1 MPDTNDQRL
10 EEAKGKI
17 PNAAY
22 VFDGQIA
29 LTAKNKQDGTWEV
42 RLGPEGEVLLE
53 GLPMERALAVVGAPT
68 GPYTPSNMEER
79 IVADL
84 RVEAE
89 QKAYDKANDDVM
101 TPDSADPNV
110 PEHLRGFKNA
120 EPPQKPPE
128 LADPS
133 LRSAHSRRTA
143 AGLDPAS
150 GARSAGEST
159 GGGKQGDGSEE
170 GDRRSAAGRERTSSA
185 AKE

>member
-10 EEAKGKI
+10 EEAKAKI

-22 VFDGQIA
+22 VADGQVA
-29 LTAKNKQDGTWEV
+29 LTAKNMQDGTWEV
-42 RLGPEGEVLLE
+42 RLGPDGPALHK
-53 GLPMERALAVVGAPT
+53 GLPMERALAIVGAPT

-79 IVADL
+79 EVADE
-84 RVEAE
+84 RVKAE
-89 QKAYDKANDDVM
+89 QEAYDRANENVL
-101 TPDSADPNV
+101 TPDSEDPNV

-133 LRSAHSRRTA
+133 LRSAHARRTA
-143 AGLDPAS
+143 AGLDPAA

-159 GGGKQGDGSEE
+159 DGGKQTGGAEGGDGK
-170 GDRRSAAGRERTSSA
+170 SAAGRERSSSA